1 MPRLDHGPRDPDEA
15 VRPRDPDEAVLAEMR
30 AVLDKMAAMG
40 SVGQDGG
47 DPNGRRESTLSAA
60 HAAVQTVEADNGE
73 VYRVMQTIHSR
84 DGTAQAQIATPDNDV
99 MNFVFDCRGHMA
111 TQTSGMRS
119 IPPRSVAGRIAA
131 IACGSVAG
139 H

>member
-1 MPRLDHGPRDPDEA
+1 MTHAPHYHRY
-15 VRPRDPDEAVLAEMR
+15 
-30 AVLDKMAAMG
+30 
-40 SVGQDGG
+40 
-47 DPNGRRESTLSAA
+47 RRRNRHTSAA

-84 DGTAQAQIATPDNDV
+84 DGTAQAQIATPDKDV
-99 MNFVFDCRGHMA
+99 MNFL
-111 TQTSGMRS
+111 
-119 IPPRSVAGRIAA
+119 AGRIAQ